1 MINRSAS
8 VTLKQLATWYP
19 AVALTGPRQA
29 GKTTLAQAVFPDKPY
44 RSLEDPDQREFALSD
59 PRGFLAQFPDGAILD
74 EVQRSPE
81 LFSYLQTRL
90 DADRRMGLFILTG
103 SQQFSLNQSISQ
115 SLAGRVGYLH
125 LLPFT
130 HEELLAGFAP
140 TNLEA
145 MLLQGFY
152 PPVFDRGIP
161 PHVWYADYVATY
173 IERDLRQLINVRDL
187 AAFQRFLRM
196 CAARTGQML
205 NLSALAADCGIT
217 HNTAKSW
224 ISILEASYLVVLLP
238 PWHRN
243 LGKRLVKTPKLYFLD
258 TGLAAWL
265 AGVRNPADLEMG
277 ALRGALFETWVVSE
291 FTKHLCNH
299 ALPNRLYF
307 WRDSAGNEV
316 DLLVEYGPETAF
328 PIECKAGQTVA
339 ADWFKPL
346 QDFCKATEAT
356 GSALIYGGQENQP
369 RSQTSVF
376 GWKSI
381 QELLRLV
388 FRPDGGGTGS
398 PRNKAHQGL
407 RGK

>member
-1 MINRSAS
+1 MLKRFAS
-8 VTLKQLATWYP
+8 PTLKQLAAWYP

-29 GKTTLAQAVFPDKPY
+29 GKTTLAQSVFPDKPY
-44 RSLEDPDQREFALSD
+44 RSLEDPDQRGYALDD

-74 EVQRSPE
+74 EVQRAPE

-103 SQQFSLNQSISQ
+103 SQQFALNQSISQ

-125 LLPFT
+125 LLPFS
-130 HEELLAGFAP
+130 HEELRTQHAP
-140 TNLEA
+140 QSLES
-145 MLLQGFY
+145 MLVRGFY
-152 PPVFDRGIP
+152 PPVFDRAIP
-161 PHVWYADYVATY
+161 PHIWYADYVSTY

-196 CAARTGQML
+196 CAARTGQLL

-243 LGKRLVKTPKLYFLD
+243 LGKRLIKAPKLYFLD

-265 AGVRNPADLEMG
+265 AGVRNPAELEMG
-277 ALRGALFETWVVSE
+277 ALRGPLFETWVVGE
-291 FTKHLCNH
+291 LTKHLCNH
-299 ALPNRLYF
+299 ALPERLYF
-307 WRDSAGNEV
+307 WRDSAGNEI
-316 DLLVEYGPETAF
+316 DLLVERGAETAF

-339 ADWFKPL
+339 GDWFKPL
-346 QDFCKATEAT
+346 RKFCDAAGVAE
-356 GSALIYGGQENQP
+356 SALIYGGGENQP
-369 RSQTSVF
+369 RSATPVF
-376 GWKSI
+376 GWQSI
-381 QELLRLV
+381 QRLIGRA
-388 FRPDGGGTGS
+388 FRS
-398 PRNKAHQGL
+398 PAA
-407 RGK
+407 